1 MIRNTA
7 PGLLLTAAMLLCA
20 SAIGAAS
27 RTATPRAE
35 RTYAGPFGPEA
46 GHAPAVRTVPSDS
59 ASSGPGQNRR
69 AAPREPARPA
79 EPLRELPLPA
89 VPDTLRTP
97 QRRAAYILDHFWDAM
112 DFADTLRTRDRGFM
126 EQNLANYFSLFPHAD
141 TAALVPTV
149 ERLLHAAGGD
159 RRTTTLLAE
168 IAEKYLYEPDSPL
181 YDESHYQRFLRALL
195 RLPYPDAAE
204 TVRYRYQLAS
214 IRKNSPGTRAADFRY
229 IDRQGRRRTLGRTQG
244 SRLLLI
250 FYDPACDH
258 CLRTM
263 ERLAHDA
270 SLGRLIETGELTVL
284 ALFADGEEAEWRR
297 SLGNLP
303 EKWLAGLDIS
313 GVQEHE
319 LYVLRELPALYLLD
333 GKKHVILKNTD
344 PEQIRSHFGSR

>member
-27 RTATPRAE
+27 RT
-35 RTYAGPFGPEA
+35 
-46 GHAPAVRTVPSDS
+46 
-59 ASSGPGQNRR
+59 

-149 ERLLHAAGGD
+149 EQLLHAAGGD

-195 RLPYPDAAE
+195 RLPHPDAAE

-250 FYDPACDH
+250 FYDPACPP
-258 CLRTM
+258 
-263 ERLAHDA
+263 HDGTA
-270 SLGRLIETGELTVL
+270 G
-284 ALFADGEEAEWRR
+284 ARR
-297 SLGNLP
+297 IARQTHRNG
-303 EKWLAGLDIS
+303 
-313 GVQEHE
+313 
-319 LYVLRELPALYLLD
+319 
-333 GKKHVILKNTD
+333 
-344 PEQIRSHFGSR
+344 